1 MAERERAGRE
11 SGREAAGG
19 ARSTIR
25 GKNRRMEEAPT
36 PTAVAAAKCHWSR
49 YGLRSS
55 LLLLHALIYQAEN
68 NGGSL

>member
-1 MAERERAGRE
+1 MASERRG
-11 SGREAAGG
+11 SQG
-19 ARSTIR
+19 AQSTIR
-25 GKNRRMEEAPT
+25 GKNRRTEEAAT
-36 PTAVAAAKCHWSR
+36 TQRLTAVAAAKCHWSR